1 MLLVSLLAGVLVPV
15 VRASATCT
23 FVLPSSTSEQIS
35 NTPANGNSASKVRC
49 MAYSVLS
56 MFPCSVRA
64 QWCSSNASCCQGVWV
79 VYTPFATVFTTTTD
93 GKAKRVDPGHYVCVP
108 SSGRPKGLLLFVPGL
123 AATDYTLFAEAA
135 ASTGLAV
142 VVVSSEQCSMQCC
155 SSQSTLNCTA
165 TDPASVKAV
174 GECWY
179 GTSLLHCVLYVYAH
193 RHLLYMYC
201 GDCGGLY
208 GCLLCGP
215 RKRLAT
221 NTNAAAVPTAL
232 PARERATEGAT
243 SLHFYFSRSR
253 VQV

>member
-1 MLLVSLLAGVLVPV
+1 MYVCSTEQHL
-15 VRASATCT
+15 RADIQHACQWQQCQQGTLYGLQRPLD
-23 FVLPSSTSEQIS
+23 V
-35 NTPANGNSASKVRC
+35 
-49 MAYSVLS
+49 SVLCAPS
-56 MFPCSVRA
+56 LDCVVSVRS
-64 QWCSSNASCCQGVWV
+64 CNASCCQGGWV
-79 VYTPFATVFTTTTD
+79 VYTPFATVFATTTD

-221 NTNAAAVPTAL
+221 NTNAAAVPTTL